1 MNIAEHSPTSSARS
15 TRRLDAYVSGNGKF
29 LLTVRRAAMFRN
41 MGKYNMEGRK
51 RKGSGKRA
59 AKRIANLRFALAL
72 SRNVERGRTDEK
84 GGWIYHKKTGR

>member
-1 MNIAEHSPTSSARS
+1 M
-15 TRRLDAYVSGNGKF
+15 DAYVSGNGKF

-59 AKRIANLRFALAL
+59 AKRIANLRFALDL
-72 SRNVERGRTDEK
+72 SSNMERGRTDEK
-84 GGWIYHKKTGR
+84 SGWIYHKKTGR